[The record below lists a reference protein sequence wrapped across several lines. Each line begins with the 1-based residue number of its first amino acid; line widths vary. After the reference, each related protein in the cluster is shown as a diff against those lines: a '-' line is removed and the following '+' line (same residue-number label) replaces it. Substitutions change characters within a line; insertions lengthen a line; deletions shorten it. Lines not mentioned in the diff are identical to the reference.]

1 MTTNAVN
8 STWSVARLTYGNS
21 KLTGNKPLQFLL
33 YDKYGVSCAKKL
45 YHPQLAFKLVTPV
58 SIKIFKHS
66 WWWLLSALKCTSP
79 HFTSTSIALQWGIK
93 TCNWQVVSSSQLV
106 CYHITWVNSGLHTSG
121 IPHSFRWSAAVGGYV
136 PILWVTD
143 YKRWSVYNRIP
154 YQVKQAA
161 CDRGITAE
169 NIEMSQNTDFN
180 RDATN
185 ENTSVADSN
194 VWV

>member
-1 MTTNAVN
+1 MCKKTIPSTTSFQTCNTSVN
-8 STWSVARLTYGNS
+8 
-21 KLTGNKPLQFLL
+21 KDLQTQLMKTF
-33 YDKYGVSCAKKL
+33 VS
-45 YHPQLAFKLVTPV
+45 FKMYITT
-58 SIKIFKHS
+58 FYKHKRCV
-66 WWWLLSALKCTSP
+66 L
-79 HFTSTSIALQWGIK
+79 ALQWGIK

-106 CYHITWVNSGLHTSG
+106 CYHIIWVNSGLHTSG
-121 IPHSFRWSAAVGGYV
+121 ILHSFRWSAAVGGYV

-185 ENTSVADSN
+185 ENTRVAGSN
-194 VWV
+194 VWL